1 MKNMKRKKLIDLTKE
16 ERQKLF
22 IEFARS
28 IKEDKRMSI
37 PDDVNVGE
45 ITNFLEK
52 IYQTKFGSK
61 E

>member
-1 MKNMKRKKLIDLTKE
+1 MRRKKLIDLTKK

-28 IKEDKRMSI
+28 IKKDKRMSV
-37 PDDVNVGE
+37 PDDVNVEE

-52 IYQTKFGSK
+52 IYQAKFK
-61 E
+61 FKK

>member
-1 MKNMKRKKLIDLTKE
+1 MRIMRRKKLIDLTKK

-37 PDDVNVGE
+37 PDDVNVEE

>member
-1 MKNMKRKKLIDLTKE
+1 MRRKKLIDLTKK

-28 IKEDKRMSI
+28 IKKDKRMSV
-37 PDDVNVGE
+37 PDDVNVEE

-52 IYQTKFGSK
+52 I
-61 E
+61 